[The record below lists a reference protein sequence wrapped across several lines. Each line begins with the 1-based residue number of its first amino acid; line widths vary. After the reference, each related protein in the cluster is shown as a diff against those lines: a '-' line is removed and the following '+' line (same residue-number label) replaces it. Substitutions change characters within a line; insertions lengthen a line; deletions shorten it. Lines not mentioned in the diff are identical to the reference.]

1 MKTKF
6 ITHSLL
12 TLSMVLS
19 SVIVFNSCK
28 KDKANGADS
37 EKESIPKKDI
47 TSDPINK
54 NMTARVP
61 LYCSSVAN
69 PCADPACR
77 PYFNCDN
84 EVPTPPIY
92 LENLF
97 ATYDTN
103 VLKSPDSLE
112 VIPYMVKRNQELIN
126 ILSNNFPH
134 TYYSSL
140 DPNDEFVTWAG
151 LVHMLAEGEG
161 HFNNAAAMRE
171 ARYSIDYG
179 CVKGVLLGFFD
190 VASLVEDYVHLIK
203 SGGSW
208 STVRGLLW
216 RTLKRYGGWMAA
228 AGVIYDIATECF

>member
-6 ITHSLL
+6 ITQSLL
-12 TLSMVLS
+12 TLTLILS
-19 SVIVFNSCK
+19 SVFLFNSCK
-28 KDKANGADS
+28 KDKAKDVDS
-37 EKESIPKKDI
+37 AKENI
-47 TSDPINK
+47 TKQDVTSNPVNK
-54 NMTARVP
+54 NMTARMPV
-61 LYCSSVAN
+61 YCNSVAN

-77 PYFNCDN
+77 PYFNCDI
-84 EVPTPPIY
+84 VVQTPPIY

-103 VLKSPDSLE
+103 VLKSTDSLE
-112 VIPYMVKRNQELIN
+112 VISYMVKKNQELIK
-126 ILSNNFPH
+126 ILSSNFPH
-134 TYYSSL
+134 TYNTGL

-161 HFNNAAAMRE
+161 HFNNATVSRE